1 MSFNNWLKG
10 QVFVVCLVIITLLV
24 GTGIG
29 YNPSTV
35 LADEPAVIAIA
46 ARGTHSLAL
55 KNDGSVWAWGNNS
68 YGQLGDGSTTNR
80 SYPVQVR
87 DGTGVG
93 FLEGI
98 VAIAAG
104 GGHSLAL
111 KNDGTVWAWG
121 DNNGR
126 QLGNDSRQENHL
138 PIQVISPDG
147 STYLGDIHDI
157 IAGPS
162 QSFAR
167 DDSGQAWAWGY
178 NYYGQ
183 LGGGTNNYNCTR
195 PVLVQGLSGIS
206 QISSG
211 NEHTLALKD
220 DGTVWAWGQGSQG
233 TGTNSSR
240 LPLQVMGPEG
250 EGYLTGIKMVG
261 AGDWSS
267 AALSVAGAVYQ
278 WGSYPRI
285 VEGLDEISA
294 IAMTDY
300 SNITALKRDG
310 SVWQKQYSTYAMVV
324 GLSDV
329 VAISGG
335 YSHCLALDDQGKVW
349 AWGSNNYGQLGN
361 GSAEYSSVPVEVNF
375 GKPYDNVAPEVV
387 STNPVANA
395 SEVPLNSAITINFNE
410 PIKSGSNFS
419 ALRLLDKD
427 GNTISL
433 GKKSIVDNT
442 LILEPLNDLIF
453 AMEYTVIIPTD
464 AVLDLS
470 NNELNSEFCF
480 SFVAGSTI
488 SVTGVNL
495 DRAQFILPV
504 DGPSVALQATITPLN
519 ASNKN
524 LSWSSSNPEVATVDT
539 NGLIT
544 PLSIGLTVITV
555 TTEDGGFSA
564 QCSVSVAEWVRVTGV
579 SLEQNTLNL
588 GLGQTGTLKAIITP
602 TDASNQKL
610 YWASDHSNI
619 AQVDSEGQVTA
630 QSPGEAIITVT
641 TEDGSYTA
649 NCTCTVSDMVVDFP
663 DPNLR
668 ARIRQE
674 IGKATGDIWQSD
686 LLKLNSFSATYTGIT
701 NLEGLQYLSNITS
714 LDLYGNQIDDISLL
728 SNLVYLRSLRVGSNG
743 IKKLGPLEQLTE
755 LQEINLSNNQVRDIK
770 PLSNLLQLKRIY
782 LNYNQIRDITPL
794 VTNSNNGGL
803 RSTGDDPWE
812 RGFVDLRGNYLD
824 INEDS
829 ATASDIQTLLDR
841 GVDVQFTP
849 QFQAPPDE
857 KPQDINVAS
866 VVIDNH
872 PDARP
877 QTGLNDAEVVFE
889 TTVALGITRLLA
901 VYDPGQ
907 TFAEIGPVRSARR
920 NLVELAAG
928 YSGAMLHCG
937 GSTNALHFLNHMPL
951 MDFDEIYG
959 SGNYFFRSSAR
970 QAPHNLYT
978 NKDLILQG
986 IEEKNGEPT
995 NFNKALPTGEMSGG
1009 TPAAQVTVRFQGQSY
1024 DTVFKWDSS
1033 SNEYQRYEKELPCLL
1048 AEGSP
1053 IKTTNVLVLST
1064 PHEKYFDPVAGE
1076 WVVQAKVTGEG
1087 PASFYRDGKVW
1098 NGRWKKDSSSTGFIF
1113 TVDGQTMHFS
1123 SGTSW
1128 ILFDELPAIIST
1140 DPLDG
1145 QHSVD
1150 VSRNLYV
1157 YLNNELITGPEFG
1170 LIKMYDEKGNPI
1182 ATEQELLEKS
1192 LIIHPTAP
1200 LAYNCY
1206 YTLRIPA
1213 AALVDARGKSLDQET
1228 VITFRTRDKYD
1239 FNLTLGQ
1246 GWNLVSVSRPLQS
1259 FELVQEDVEA
1269 WLAYALKDGKLGW
1282 VTDPDEIREE
1292 LNNPASAVFIKT
1304 VRPTVMRFDWAETDD
1319 PRNTFAAKELSA
1331 GWNLV
1336 GSSSR
1341 TYLKNNLASL
1351 RFSNGQGL
1359 TQAYNPSSFNTCKT
1373 DNNRAVWSSQLL
1385 DISEWQVNEI
1395 MSPWDGYWVY
1405 LRGTNQLYSI
1415 PVYYR
1420 QGGVVVPKPKQPPH
1434 GTSGTGGSI
1443 SDEEIH

>member
-1 MSFNNWLKG
+1 MSFNNRLKG
-10 QVFVVCLVIITLLV
+10 QVLIVYLVIITLLV

-29 YNPSTV
+29 YNPSMV
-35 LADEPAVIAIA
+35 LADEPAVIAIVA
-46 ARGTHSLAL
+46 GGSHSLAL
-55 KNDGSVWAWGNNS
+55 KNDGSVWAWGNNQN
-68 YGQLGDGSTTNR
+68 GQLGDGSTTCR
-80 SYPVQVR
+80 SYPVQVK

-104 GGHSLAL
+104 GNHSLAL

-121 DNNGR
+121 GNYNG
-126 QLGNDSRQENHL
+126 QLGNDSRQENPL

-147 STYLGDIHDI
+147 STYLGNIHDI

-167 DDSGQAWAWGY
+167 DDSGQAWAWGN

-183 LGGGTNNYNCTR
+183 LGDGTNNYNCTR
-195 PVLVQGLSGIS
+195 PVLVQGLSSIK
-206 QISSG
+206 QITSG
-211 NEHTLALKD
+211 SEHTLALKD
-220 DGTVWAWGQGSQG
+220 DGTVWAWGQGSLG
-233 TGTNSSR
+233 TGTSSSR

-250 EGYLTGIKMVG
+250 EGYLTGITMVD
-261 AGDWSS
+261 ASNWSS
-267 AALSVAGAVYQ
+267 AAVSVMGAVYQ
-278 WGSYPRI
+278 WGSYPQI

-294 IAMTDY
+294 IAMNDY
-300 SNITALKRDG
+300 NNLVALKRDG
-310 SVWQKQYSTYAMVV
+310 SVWQNQYSTYAMVV
-324 GLSDV
+324 GLSDI
-329 VAISGG
+329 VAISG
-335 YSHCLALDDQGKVW
+335 YRHCMSLDAQGKVW
-349 AWGSNNYGQLGN
+349 AWGNNDYGQLGN
-361 GSAEYSSVPVEVNF
+361 GSTEYSSVPVEVDF

-395 SEVPLNSAITINFNE
+395 SEVPLNSAITINFSE

-453 AMEYTVIIPTD
+453 AMEYTILIPAD

-470 NNELNSEFCF
+470 NNQLNSEFCF

-504 DGPSVALQATITPLN
+504 DGPPVALQATITPLN

-555 TTEDGGFSA
+555 TTEDGGLSA
-564 QCSVSVAEWVRVTGV
+564 QCSVSVAEWVTVTGV

-588 GLGQTGTLKAIITP
+588 GLGQTASLKAIITP

-610 YWASDHSNI
+610 YWTSDHSNI
-619 AQVDSEGQVTA
+619 AQVDSEGRVTA

-649 NCTCTVSDMVVDFP
+649 NCTCTVSDIVVDFP

-668 ARIRQE
+668 VRIRQE
-674 IGKATGDIWQSD
+674 IGKATGDIRQSD

-701 NLEGLQYLSNITS
+701 SLEGLQYLSNITS
-714 LDLYGNQIDDISLL
+714 LYLNGNEIKDLSPLGTLANLRYLNINGN
-728 SNLVYLRSLRVGSNG
+728 R
-743 IKKLGPLEQLTE
+743 IKKLGPLEQLTA
-755 LQEINLSNNQVRDIK
+755 LQEINLSHNQVRDIE

-782 LNYNQIRDITPL
+782 LNYNQIRDVTPL
-794 VTNSNNGGL
+794 LTNSNNGGL
-803 RSTGDDPWE
+803 RSTGNDPWE
-812 RGFVDLRGNYLD
+812 RGFVDLRWNYLD

-849 QFQAPPDE
+849 QMQAPPDE
-857 KPQDINVAS
+857 KPQDINVVS
-866 VVIDNH
+866 LVIDNH

-889 TTVALGITRLLA
+889 TTVAPGITRLLA
-901 VYDPGQ
+901 VYDPGN
-907 TFAEIGPVRSARR
+907 TFAEVGPVRSARR

-937 GSTNALHFLNHMPL
+937 GSTDALHFLNRMPL

-959 SGNYFFRSSAR
+959 SGNYFFRSLAQ

-986 IEEKNGEPT
+986 IEEKNGELAT
-995 NFNKALPTGEMSGG
+995 FNKALPIGEMSGG
-1009 TPAAQVTVRFQGQSY
+1009 NPATQVTVCFRGQSY
-1024 DTVFKWDSS
+1024 DTVFKWDSP
-1033 SNEYQRYEKELPCLL
+1033 SNKYQRYEKGLPCLL
-1048 AEGSP
+1048 ADGSP

-1064 PHEKYFDPVAGE
+1064 PHEKIFDPVAGE

-1087 PASFYRDGKVW
+1087 PASFYRDGQIW
-1098 NGRWKKDSSSTGFIF
+1098 NGRWKKDSSSAGFIF

-1128 ILFDELPAIIST
+1128 VLFDELPAITST

-1157 YLNNELITGPEFG
+1157 YLNNELIAGPDFG
-1170 LIKMYDEKGNPI
+1170 LIKMYDEKSNPI
-1182 ATEQELLEKS
+1182 LTEQELLKKS
-1192 LIIHPTAP
+1192 LVIRPTAP

-1213 AALVDARGKSLDQET
+1213 AALVDAQGKSLDQET

-1239 FNLTLGQ
+1239 YNLTLGQ
-1246 GWNLVSVSRPLQS
+1246 GWNLVSVSRPVQS

-1282 VTDPDEIREE
+1282 ITDPDEIRKE

-1304 VRPTVMRFDWAETDD
+1304 VRPSVMRFGWAETDD
-1319 PRNTFAAKELSA
+1319 PHNTFASKELGA

-1341 TYLKNNLASL
+1341 AYLKNNLASL

-1359 TQAYNPSSFNTCKT
+1359 TQAYNPGSFNARKT
-1373 DNNRAVWSSQLL
+1373 DSNHAVWSSQLL
-1385 DISEWQVNEI
+1385 DISEWQANEI
-1395 MSPWDGYWVY
+1395 MSPWDGYWVF
-1405 LRGTNQLYSI
+1405 LRGTNQIYSI

-1420 QGGVVVPKPKQPPH
+1420 HGGVVVPTPIQPPQ

-1443 SDEEIH
+1443 NDEEID